1 MDQPVKVYA
10 TNQQADGAAL
20 PILMGCAVLPPMNGK
35 PKRKTAPANE
45 PKEPSKSRDR
55 FKVLNNFVDFTLRDL
70 KAADVRVWFVL
81 YRDTKDGTA
90 STAQT
95 DIARRAG
102 VSVRAVHGSVKRLER
117 LGLLKVIYR
126 GGLNRGS
133 SRYRIVP
140 LID

>member
-1 MDQPVKVYA
+1 MT
-10 TNQQADGAAL
+10 TNEP
-20 PILMGCAVLPPMNGK
+20 PILTGCAVLPPMNSKRK
-35 PKRKTAPANE
+35 PPKTAPASK
-45 PKEPSKSRDR
+45 PKQPSKSRDR
-55 FKVLNNFVDFTLRDL
+55 FKTLNNFVDFTMRDL

-102 VSVRAVHGSVKRLER
+102 VSVRAVHGSAKRLER

-133 SRYRIVP
+133 SRYRVLP
-140 LID
+140 LVD

>member
-1 MDQPVKVYA
+1 MT
-10 TNQQADGAAL
+10 TNEP
-20 PILMGCAVLPPMNGK
+20 PILTGCDVLRPMNGK
-35 PKRKTAPANE
+35 RKRLAAPAIE
-45 PKEPSKSRDR
+45 PKKPSKSRDR
-55 FKVLNNFVDFTLRDL
+55 FQVLNNFVDFTMRELQ
-70 KAADVRVWFVL
+70 AADVRVWFVL

-90 STAQT
+90 ATAQT

-102 VSVRAVHGSVKRLER
+102 VSVRTVHGSVKRLER

-133 SRYRIVP
+133 SRYRIVA

>member
-1 MDQPVKVYA
+1 MT
-10 TNQQADGAAL
+10 TNEP
-20 PILMGCAVLPPMNGK
+20 PILTGCDVLPPMNGK
-35 PKRKTAPANE
+35 PKPPKPAPANE
-45 PKEPSKSRDR
+45 PKRTSKNRDR
-55 FKVLNNFVDFTLRDL
+55 FKVLNNFVDFTMRDL

-90 STAQT
+90 ATAHT
-95 DIARRAG
+95 DIARRG
-102 VSVRAVHGSVKRLER
+102 GLSVRSVQTAIRRLER

-133 SRYRIVP
+133 SRYRLAP

>member
-1 MDQPVKVYA
+1 MTTTTSEP
-10 TNQQADGAAL
+10 
-20 PILMGCAVLPPMNGK
+20 PILTGCDVLPPMNGK
-35 PKRKTAPANE
+35 RKPSKPAPASD
-45 PKEPSKSRDR
+45 PKQPSKIRDR
-55 FKVLNNFVDFTLRDL
+55 FAVLNHFVDFTMREL
-70 KAADVRVWFVL
+70 KAADVRVWLIL

-90 STAQT
+90 ATAQT

-133 SRYRIVP
+133 SRYRVLP

>member
-1 MDQPVKVYA
+1 MT
-10 TNQQADGAAL
+10 TNKP
-20 PILMGCAVLPPMNGK
+20 PILAGCAVLAPLNS
-35 PKRKTAPANE
+35 KRKPPKSAPANE
-45 PKEPSKSRDR
+45 PKQPSKSRDR
-55 FKVLNNFVDFTLRDL
+55 FKVLNNFVDFTMGKL
-70 KAADVRVWFVL
+70 KADDVRVWFMR

-90 STAQT
+90 ATAQT

-133 SRYRIVP
+133 SRYRVAA

>member
-1 MDQPVKVYA
+1 MTTKEP
-10 TNQQADGAAL
+10 
-20 PILMGCAVLPPMNGK
+20 PILAGCAVLPPMNGK
-35 PKRKTAPANE
+35 RKRLAAPATE
-45 PKEPSKSRDR
+45 PKKPSNSRDR
-55 FKVLNNFVDFTLRDL
+55 FTVLNNFVDFTMRGLQ
-70 KAADVRVWFVL
+70 AADIRVWFVL

-90 STAQT
+90 ATAQT

-102 VSVRAVHGSVKRLER
+102 VSVRTVHGSVKRLER

>member
-1 MDQPVKVYA
+1 MT
-10 TNQQADGAAL
+10 TNEP
-20 PILMGCAVLPPMNGK
+20 PILAGCAVLPPMNS
-35 PKRKTAPANE
+35 KRKPAPATE
-45 PKEPSKSRDR
+45 PKQSSKSRDR
-55 FKVLNNFVDFTLRDL
+55 FKVLNNFVDFTMRDL

-90 STAQT
+90 ATAQT

-102 VSVRAVHGSVKRLER
+102 VSVRAVHGSVKRLKR

-133 SRYRIVP
+133 SRYRVLP

>member
-1 MDQPVKVYA
+1 MT
-10 TNQQADGAAL
+10 TNEP
-20 PILMGCAVLPPMNGK
+20 PILAGCAVLPPMNS
-35 PKRKTAPANE
+35 KRKPAPATE
-45 PKEPSKSRDR
+45 PKQSSKSRDR
-55 FKVLNNFVDFTLRDL
+55 FKVLNNFVDFTMRDL

-81 YRDTKDGTA
+81 YRDTQDGTA
-90 STAQT
+90 ATAQT

-102 VSVRAVHGSVKRLER
+102 VSVRAVHGSVKRLKR

-133 SRYRIVP
+133 SRYRVLP

>member
-1 MDQPVKVYA
+1 MTSNEP
-10 TNQQADGAAL
+10 
-20 PILMGCAVLPPMNGK
+20 PILAGCAVLPPMNGK
-35 PKRKTAPANE
+35 QKRLAAPANE
-45 PKEPSKSRDR
+45 PKQSSKSPNR
-55 FKVLNNFVDFTLRDL
+55 FKVLNNFVDFTMRELQ
-70 KAADVRVWFVL
+70 AADVRVWFVL

-90 STAQT
+90 ATAQA

>member
-1 MDQPVKVYA
+1 MT
-10 TNQQADGAAL
+10 TNEP
-20 PILMGCAVLPPMNGK
+20 PILTGCDVLPPMNGK
-35 PKRKTAPANE
+35 RKRLAAPAAE
-45 PKEPSKSRDR
+45 PKKPSKSRDR
-55 FKVLNNFVDFTLRDL
+55 FQVLNNFVDFTMRNLQ
-70 KAADVRVWFVL
+70 AADVRVWFVL

-90 STAQT
+90 ATAQT

-102 VSVRAVHGSVKRLER
+102 VSVRTVHGSVKRLER

-133 SRYRIVP
+133 SRYRIVA

>member
-1 MDQPVKVYA
+1 MTTTNEPPVLA
-10 TNQQADGAAL
+10 
-20 PILMGCAVLPPMNGK
+20 GCAVLPPMNGK
-35 PKRKTAPANE
+35 PKRKPTPANE
-45 PKEPSKSRDR
+45 PKQSSKSRDR
-55 FKVLNNFVDFTLRDL
+55 FTVLNNFVDFTMRDL
-70 KAADVRVWFVL
+70 KAADVRVWLIL

-90 STAQT
+90 ATAQA

-102 VSVRAVHGSVKRLER
+102 VSVRTVHGSVKRLER

-133 SRYRIVP
+133 SRYRVSP